1 MFIAYV
7 WMYTVRPTWTA
18 HVGPMKIILV
28 ARVGPKKNSLYTW
41 KTSKFNVGLL
51 WAMYGHI

>member
-7 WMYTVRPTWTA
+7 WMYTVRSTWTA
-18 HVGPMKIILV
+18 HVGPMKIVHV
-28 ARVGPKKNSLYTW
+28 AHVGPKKNSLYTW